1 MRLIRVTIA
10 RSILKAARRLALA
23 ICPLLGGATDEQQV

>member
-10 RSILKAARRLALA
+10 RFILKAARRLALA
-23 ICPLLGGATDEQQV
+23 ICPALGGEA